1 MASAT
6 FLASAIPTLAV
17 AVPFDTVMSFLT
29 PLTAIPW
36 PAAVVVI
43 YVVSPVI
50 ASLLF
55 AKFTSPLELLS
66 PVTAKLTLLS

>member
-6 FLASAIPTLAV
+6 FLASAIPTLAA
-17 AVPFDTVMSFLT
+17 AVPFDTVISFLT
-29 PLTAIPW
+29 PLIAIPW

-43 YVVSPVI
+43 YVVSPVT
-50 ASLLF
+50 ANLLF
-55 AKFTSPLELLS
+55 AKLTSPLELLS

>member
-17 AVPFDTVMSFLT
+17 AVPFETVISFLT
-29 PLTAIPW
+29 PLTVTPW
-36 PAAVVVI
+36 FAAVVVT
-43 YVVSPVI
+43 YVVSPVT

-55 AKFTSPLELLS
+55 AKLTSPLELLS
-66 PVTAKLTLLS
+66 PVKAKLTLLS